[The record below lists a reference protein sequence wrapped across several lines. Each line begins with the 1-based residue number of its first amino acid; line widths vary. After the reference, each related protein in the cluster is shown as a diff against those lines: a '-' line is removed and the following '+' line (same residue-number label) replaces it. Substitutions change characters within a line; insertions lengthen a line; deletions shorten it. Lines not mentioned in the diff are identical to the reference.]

1 MSEAKQTFDSENEN
15 VKNNHIIRG
24 CGIVLKQY
32 FKARVAK
39 SKIIV
44 TEVSCKSE
52 VKN

>member
-15 VKNNHIIRG
+15 VKNNIIRG
-24 CGIVLKQY
+24 CGRVLKQY